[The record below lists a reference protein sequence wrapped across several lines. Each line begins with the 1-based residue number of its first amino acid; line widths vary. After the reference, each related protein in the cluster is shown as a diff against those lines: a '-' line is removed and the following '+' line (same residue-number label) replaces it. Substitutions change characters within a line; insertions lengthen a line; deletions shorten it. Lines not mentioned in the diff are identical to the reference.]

1 MAVALVLARLLTP
14 HEWGLAA
21 MVLVFSGFV
30 VVFTDNALGTALI
43 QRKVLFPGDR
53 STVFWLSAL
62 IGLLL
67 ALAGVACSGLIAQFY
82 GEPDV
87 RPLFVVAS
95 LGFLVTSLGS
105 TQAALLIRDMKFR
118 LLELRLLAATLLGAA
133 VAIVVAVKGFGAWA
147 IVAQQVTEACVS
159 TVLLWVLSPW
169 RPSLTCSRAS
179 IRRLGRFAGNVFAE
193 NFLFQAGRNAGNL
206 LIGRFLGAAA
216 LGVYSLATT
225 VILVPFWR
233 IAAPLQQVFLPAFSE
248 LQNDRERLARLW
260 IRTTRLIAAVAMP
273 ALVALVILAPDF
285 VQVVL
290 GSRWEAATPVIQIL
304 AWVGLLQALQALNA
318 EILLALDRSG
328 TLLRFTVVWLVATT
342 GATAIGLHW
351 GILGV
356 AACYAVA
363 TAFVELLRAY
373 LTVDALGIP
382 LRRVLVSLRGVA
394 EASVFMAIVLFGLRA
409 GLVAQGVPP
418 ALRLVVLVGVGA
430 LVYLCSC
437 AWRAPEVRAEVEG
450 LLARYRKS
458 SRKRDSL
465 EPGLL
470 ERSSTPV

>member
-1 MAVALVLARLLTP
+1 M
-14 HEWGLAA
+14 
-21 MVLVFSGFV
+21 
-30 VVFTDNALGTALI
+30 
-43 QRKVLFPGDR
+43 QQDR
-53 STVFWLSAL
+53 
-62 IGLLL
+62 
-67 ALAGVACSGLIAQFY
+67 
-82 GEPDV
+82 E
-87 RPLFVVAS
+87 
-95 LGFLVTSLGS
+95 
-105 TQAALLIRDMKFR
+105 
-118 LLELRLLAATLLGAA
+118 
-133 VAIVVAVKGFGAWA
+133 
-147 IVAQQVTEACVS
+147 
-159 TVLLWVLSPW
+159 
-169 RPSLTCSRAS
+169 
-179 IRRLGRFAGNVFAE
+179 
-193 NFLFQAGRNAGNL
+193 
-206 LIGRFLGAAA
+206 
-216 LGVYSLATT
+216 
-225 VILVPFWR
+225 R
-233 IAAPLQQVFLPAFSE
+233 IAA
-248 LQNDRERLARLW
+248 LW

-273 ALVALVILAPDF
+273 ALVALIILAPDF
-285 VQVVL
+285 VEVVL
-290 GSRWEAATPVIQIL
+290 GTRWEAATPVIQIL